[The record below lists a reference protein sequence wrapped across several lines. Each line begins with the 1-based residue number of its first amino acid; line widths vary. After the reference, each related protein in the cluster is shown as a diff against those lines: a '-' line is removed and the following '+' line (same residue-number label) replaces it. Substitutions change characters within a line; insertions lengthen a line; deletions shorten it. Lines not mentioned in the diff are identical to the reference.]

1 MIWCDDSVAVTAFA
15 TQKTVERKRDR
26 EREKISN
33 WTSRCLDG
41 ECKII
46 ISLHWICFANAT
58 RKSVHFLGFEIKLLG
73 SKLPIGLA
81 NVGASMVV
89 NERK

>member
-46 ISLHWICFANAT
+46 ISLH
-58 RKSVHFLGFEIKLLG
+58 
-73 SKLPIGLA
+73 
-81 NVGASMVV
+81 
-89 NERK
+89 